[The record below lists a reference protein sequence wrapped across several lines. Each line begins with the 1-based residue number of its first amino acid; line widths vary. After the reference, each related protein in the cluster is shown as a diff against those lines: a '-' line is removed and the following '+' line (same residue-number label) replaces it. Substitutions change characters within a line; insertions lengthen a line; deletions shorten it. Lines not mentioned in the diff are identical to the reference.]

1 MIFLSRDRMNL
12 CEVFYIHLSVH
23 IRLYDH
29 PFICLSI
36 GSLFALELGMVEKRI
51 SLLAQTHATDIVHT
65 GLLVSHWPVPFARPI
80 VWVLHLAKVV
90 YFFSPSLSNV
100 EWLILRPLT
109 FFFYQKL
116 FIFRFFR
123 KFFLRTLFA

>member
-1 MIFLSRDRMNL
+1 
-12 CEVFYIHLSVH
+12 
-23 IRLYDH
+23 
-29 PFICLSI
+29 
-36 GSLFALELGMVEKRI
+36 MVEKRI

-90 YFFSPSLSNV
+90 YLFSPSLPNM
-100 EWLILRPLT
+100 EWPILGPLPF

-116 FIFRFFR
+116 FIFRFLENCF
-123 KFFLRTLFA
+123 